1 MSDRD
6 DRVRRLEGAHNV
18 RDLGGLVTADGREVR
33 RGRIFRSD
41 YPGFADVSE
50 GAAVRDLGLRT
61 VVDLRRSAEASLEC
75 VSWED
80 HGVHYV
86 RCPVSAGGESSWRAR
101 YHSYLTHLPE
111 TVVEAVRQVTTV
123 EAHPV
128 LFHCAAGKDRTGV
141 VAALVLA
148 VLGVDRGVVVADY
161 TLTAAALEP
170 IMARLM
176 GLPHYAEMLGDSS
189 YEDQVPHARNME
201 TLLDWVDEQGGAERW
216 LVDHGLDADHLVRFR
231 QAMLGT

>member
-61 VVDLRRSAEASLEC
+61 VVDLRRGAEASLEC

-80 HGVHYV
+80 HGVRYV

-101 YHSYLTHLPE
+101 YASYLTHLPE

-123 EAHPV
+123 ETHPV

-148 VLGVDRGVVVADY
+148 VLGVDREVVVADY
-161 TLTAAALEP
+161 TLTGAALEP
-170 IMARLM
+170 IMQRLM
-176 GLPHYAEMLGDSS
+176 GLPHYAEMLADSS

-216 LVDHGLDADHLVRFR
+216 LVDHGLDVEHLTRFR
-231 QAMLGT
+231 QAMLGP